1 MLAVGTSE
9 QLIGW
14 SRFWRLGCRRT
25 DYLFDAGTTRPSL
38 LDKFPHLSSIPN
50 AQNDN
55 AQNGNAQNDK
65 AQDNNA
71 QDNNARNKMD
81 PTQNA
86 GEQASSK
93 RQLVSSWREDEILS
107 VFKQT
112 PKCKANGNSVTG
124 FVFPV
129 KHPIVYVKFCFPPAR
144 GMAEVKNHDY
154 AFRALKAMPPNQTQG
169 IFIPEIYRTFQND
182 DRVFIVMDYID
193 GKTLRQLQ
201 EQQDWDSKKET
212 FINDI
217 ARAIQLLMSIQ
228 PPPGQKP
235 GPVGGGHIR
244 HPLFKDDSAFGEYSS
259 VEELEKHLN
268 KVSTIRDKAA
278 PTVSL
283 EKDLCFY
290 YSDLFPGNFMFTAA
304 GNLYVID
311 FDQAGFLPLSFMS
324 FALAES
330 RWSPGLWIKDILR
343 LPEHNLDAM
352 KNIFYWFAIGVSWLG
367 HPRPERRRY

>member
-25 DYLFDAGTTRPSL
+25 DYLFDAGTPRPSL
-38 LDKFPHLSSIPN
+38 LDKFPHLSTIPN
-50 AQNDN
+50 AQND
-55 AQNGNAQNDK
+55 
-65 AQDNNA
+65 NA

-93 RQLVSSWREDEILS
+93 RQLVSSWHEDEILS

-112 PKCKANGNSVTG
+112 PKCKPNGNSVTG
-124 FVFPV
+124 FIFPV

-169 IFIPEIYRTFQND
+169 IFIPEIYRTFQSGN
-182 DRVFIVMDYID
+182 RVFIIMDYID
-193 GKTLRQLQ
+193 GKTLTQLQ
-201 EQQDWDSKKET
+201 EQQDWESQHDT
-212 FINDI
+212 IINNI
-217 ARAIQLLMSIQ
+217 ARAIRLLMSIQ

-244 HPLFKDDSAFGEYSS
+244 HPLFKNDRAFGEYSS

-268 KVSTIRDKAA
+268 KVCNH
-278 PTVSL
+278 
-283 EKDLCFY
+283 E
-290 YSDLFPGNFMFTAA
+290 G
-304 GNLYVID
+304 
-311 FDQAGFLPLSFMS
+311 PLSDP
-324 FALAES
+324 LLTHI
-330 RWSPGLWIKDILR
+330 SPR
-343 LPEHNLDAM
+343 CP
-352 KNIFYWFAIGVSWLG
+352 
-367 HPRPERRRY
+367 P